1 MTLLL
6 YLLAVLQAQEPA
18 PTTGPELLTF
28 DELVLLNDK
37 EPDETLRKKMD
48 TLLMT
53 PFIGNAAHLAQ
64 TAPHRPEVIAIGPAL
79 RVAEWNIERGANF
92 DLIRLA
98 FTDPDA
104 FEKAFM
110 KEQKEVTPA
119 LLEAKQQSVY
129 MKESD
134 VLILNEVDFGMSRTD
149 YRDVAKELAAALGM
163 NYAYAVEFLEV
174 DSIYLGTEE
183 LVDPDEK
190 TREQFKKDM
199 AVDRGR
205 YKGMHGTAILSRYPI
220 VSARN
225 LRFKVCY
232 DWYASEKA
240 EIGKLEA
247 GRRLAADK
255 LFLERIGRE
264 VRRGGRMALIAEIA
278 VPDSPTK
285 KVTVVAAHLEN
296 KCRPECRLEQMD
308 QLLKELER
316 VKHPI
321 VLGGDL
327 NTTGADGA
335 PTSVWRE
342 VKKRVR
348 NPEFWAGQA
357 INWFSPVAIPK
368 MFSVPGNYFKNYH
381 DPSAKH
387 VPFVAPNKEA
397 ALFDLLEKFR
407 FAGGTSFDFA
417 GDPLRAI
424 NARGGK
430 LSASNERAAKGFTTT
445 FSFKRDLK
453 GIAGRM
459 RLDWLLV
466 KPVGDDG
473 NHPFHFAP
481 YFGRTLEALNTA
493 VPDGI
498 SDHHPITVDLPL
510 LPEPPKKQP

>member
-1 MTLLL
+1 MNLLL
-6 YLLAVLQAQEPA
+6 LLLAALHGQDAGH
-18 PTTGPELLTF
+18 TTGPELLTF
-28 DELVLLNDK
+28 DELVLLNEK
-37 EPDETLRKKMD
+37 EPDEALKKKVD
-48 TLLMT
+48 TLLTT

-64 TAPHRPEVIAIGPAL
+64 VPPHRPNVVTIGPAL
-79 RVAEWNIERGANF
+79 RVTEWNIERGSNF

-110 KEQKEVTPA
+110 AKQKEVTPQ

-134 VLILNEVDFGMSRTD
+134 VLILNEVDYGMTRTE

-163 NYAYAVEFLEV
+163 NYAYGVEFLEV

-190 TREQFKKDM
+190 SREQFKKDM
-199 AVDRGR
+199 TVDRGR

-220 VSARN
+220 TAARS

-232 DWYASEKA
+232 DWYASEK
-240 EIGKLEA
+240 EELSKLEK

-255 LFLERIGRE
+255 VFLERIGRE
-264 VRRGGRMALIAEIA
+264 VRRGGRMALIADIA

-285 KVTVVAAHLEN
+285 TVTIVAAHLEN
-296 KCRPECRLEQMD
+296 KCRPDCRVEQMD

-321 VLGGDL
+321 VMGGDL

-357 INWFSPVAIPK
+357 ITWFSPVAIPK

-381 DPSAKH
+381 DPSATH

-397 ALFDLLEKFR
+397 ALFDTMEKFR
-407 FAGGTSFDFA
+407 FIGGTSFDYS
-417 GDPLRAI
+417 GDPLRSI

-445 FSFKRDLK
+445 YSFKRDLK

-481 YFGRTLEALNTA
+481 YFGRTLESLNTS

-510 LPEPPKKQP
+510 QPEPPKK